1 MKINVLGD
9 IGNNAKIALLNLDD
23 ITEVQLPN
31 GQIAYLLWL
40 SLNLLLNNLSI
51 VMLLF
56 SISY

>member
-1 MKINVLGD
+1 MSIKVLGD
-9 IGNNAKIALLNLDD
+9 IGKNAKIALLNLDD

>member
-1 MKINVLGD
+1 MTIKVLGD
-9 IGNNAKIALLNLDD
+9 IGKNAKIALLNLDD